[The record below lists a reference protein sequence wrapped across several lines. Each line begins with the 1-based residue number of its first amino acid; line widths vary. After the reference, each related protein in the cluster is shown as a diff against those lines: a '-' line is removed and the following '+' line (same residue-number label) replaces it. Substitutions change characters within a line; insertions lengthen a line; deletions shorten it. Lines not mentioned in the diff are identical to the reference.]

1 MSQIFNKLN
10 EIEGQINGEI
20 RQIDKKMKDLR
31 LQRQKLTG
39 LQRALKPRTVKRKKV
54 EAGSIKDNQQNNS

>member
-1 MSQIFNKLN
+1 MSLIFNKLN
-10 EIEGQINGEI
+10 EIESQIEGEV

-54 EAGSIKDNQQNNS
+54 EKVEVGSTQQ